1 MNMKNIFTLLLLL
14 GAVVSYGQDTPS
26 FDINTYVRPDFVRSN
41 LDLRPSF
48 SSLTA
53 YRQLST
59 QPTEANL
66 SFGGNASLG
75 QVRNTRKWQ
84 SSYFSRLSLT
94 ARTSNIGGSLLDVQG
109 SFFADGRYF
118 HKENRF
124 FILSMRTNGELRNTN
139 QGTDTGAWFGEGKMG
154 YGVGR
159 IEYVGDAVHVI
170 RMLHMLREQGLL
182 LKEPSE
188 DELVGLI
195 DLVAT
200 YKNQRFFDFRLQLIR
215 ETEAILD
222 YMASAG
228 VVEPNDFKTFAHLKD
243 AYDFENAFQSFRA
256 GRTLE
261 FTVGR
266 QARYILDSGW
276 ASAGD
281 FLFDVVYNKYSM
293 VNNYTQKRVYG
304 GIDYAYFRGDFF
316 TFIQHRHSIRPYIG
330 YDLTYMPTVRVR
342 LTWQNQL
349 AYDLSL
355 EKEGTVDQGRGK
367 INYFGTALLDYY
379 VSPQFRING
388 SATLSTANSTHD
400 AQGFGSDS
408 YELSLRGGVLYS
420 IY

>member
-1 MNMKNIFTLLLLL
+1 MNMKNIFTFLLLL
-14 GAVVSYGQDTPS
+14 GAVVCYGQDTLS
-26 FDINTYVRPDFVRSN
+26 FDINKYARPDFRRSS

-48 SSLTA
+48 SAQMDHYPGFQQISE
-53 YRQLST
+53 S
-59 QPTEANL
+59 NM

-84 SSYFSRLSLT
+84 SSYFSQLSLT
-94 ARTSNIGGSLLDVQG
+94 ARSSKIDGSLLDVGG
-109 SFFADGRYF
+109 SFFGEGRYF

-124 FILSMRTNGELRNTN
+124 FILSMRTNGELQNTN
-139 QGTDTGAWFGEGKMG
+139 QGTDTGAWFGEGKVG

-266 QARYILDSGW
+266 QGRYVLDSGW
-276 ASAGD
+276 ATAGD

-293 VNNYTQKRVYG
+293 VNNYTQKKVYG
-304 GIDYAYFRGDFF
+304 GLGYSYFRGDFF
-316 TFIQHRHSIRPYIG
+316 SFIQHRHLINPYIG
-330 YDLTYMPTVRVR
+330 YDFTYMPTVRVR
-342 LTWQNQL
+342 VRWQNR
-349 AYDLSL
+349 LSYGLNL
-355 EKEGTVDQGRGK
+355 EKEGVVDQGRGFLG
-367 INYFGTALLDYY
+367 YFGFVGLSYY
-379 VSPQFRING
+379 VSPQFRLNG
-388 SATLSTANSTHD
+388 TAFISTVTTTHN
-400 AQGFGSDS
+400 ALGFNNDS
-408 YELSLRGGVLYS
+408 YRLSFQGGILYS